1 MWFELK
7 KDIFSESNKID
18 LRKLI
23 DSLCYKYKYNF
34 FVDINQIEDVDF
46 FDNFYPENVEVIW
59 EYYNNYSTVNP
70 KEVIVVS
77 NEKGDFNL
85 SDAIIYVDEKFEI
98 ILEND
103 KYDGYFVDCLRNEFK
118 KKSSKITRFKENN
131 WLQYQNGN
139 GATGI
144 INTLEQKIN
153 HLGNIKLLKCI
164 VLVDSDLEFPSI
176 DNHKRKN
183 LVEFCEKNKI
193 PIHVLE
199 KREIENYLPL
209 DIFENINPVNL
220 FVRTFINKLS
230 DEQRDYVDIQ
240 NGLGRNRKNW
250 GENKQDVLQLFSNL
264 SDIEFINIGK
274 GIDSEFKDFKK
285 DFPLLFGKVSQQGL
299 LKRTQNQNNPNEL
312 QDILDKITK
321 LL

>member
-7 KDIFSESNKID
+7 KDVISDFNLME
-18 LRKLI
+18 LRRLI
-23 DSLCYKYKYNF
+23 DSICYKHKYNIF
-34 FVDINQIEDVDF
+34 IDLTQIED
-46 FDNFYPENVEVIW
+46 DNFLDSFYPETASQLI
-59 EYYNNYSTVNP
+59 EYFNNYEITNP
-70 KEVIVVS
+70 KDVLIIS
-77 NEKGDFNL
+77 NIDGDFSL
-85 SDAIIYVDEKFEI
+85 SDAITYVDEKFEI

-103 KYDGYFVDCLRNEFK
+103 KYDGYFIDCLRNNFK
-118 KKSSKITRFKENN
+118 KKSKRITHFKENN

-153 HLGNIKLLKCI
+153 HLGDRKILKCI
-164 VLVDSDLEFPSI
+164 VIVDSDLEFPSK
-176 DNHKRKN
+176 DNPKRKN
-183 LVEFCEKNKI
+183 LVEFCKNNKI

-209 DIFENINPVNL
+209 DIFENINPQNL
-220 FVRTFINKLS
+220 FVHTFINKLT
-230 DEQRDYVDIQ
+230 DEQRDYIDIQ

-264 SDIEFINIGK
+264 SDIEFTKIVK
-274 GIDSEFKDFKK
+274 GIDSEFNDFKK
-285 DFPLLFGKVSQQGL
+285 DFPLLFEKVTQQGL
-299 LKRTQNQNNPNEL
+299 LERTQNQNNPNEL
-312 QDILDKITK
+312 QNILDKIST

>member
-7 KDIFSESNKID
+7 KDVISDSNLME

-23 DSLCYKYKYNF
+23 DSICYKHKYNIF
-34 FVDINQIEDVDF
+34 IDLSQIEDDKF
-46 FDNFYPENVEVIW
+46 LDSLYPETASQLI
-59 EYYNNYSTVNP
+59 EYFINYEITNP
-70 KEVIVVS
+70 KEVVIIS
-77 NEKGDFNL
+77 NLDGDFSL
-85 SDAIIYVDEKFEI
+85 SDAIKYVDEKFEI

-118 KKSSKITRFKENN
+118 KKSSKINRFKENN
-131 WLQYQNGN
+131 WLHYQNGN

-153 HLGNIKLLKCI
+153 HLGNIKLLKCL

-176 DNHKRKN
+176 NNHKRKN
-183 LVEFCEKNKI
+183 LVDFCNKNEI
-193 PIHVLE
+193 PIHILE
-199 KREIENYLPL
+199 KREIENYLSL
-209 DIFENINPVNL
+209 DIFENINPQNL
-220 FVRTFINKLS
+220 FISTFINKLS
-230 DEQRDYVDIQ
+230 DKQRDYIDIQ

-250 GENKQDVLQLFSNL
+250 GENKQDVLQLFSSL

-285 DFPLLFGKVSQQGL
+285 DFSLLFRKVTQQGL
-299 LKRTQNQNNPNEL
+299 LERTQNQNNPNEL